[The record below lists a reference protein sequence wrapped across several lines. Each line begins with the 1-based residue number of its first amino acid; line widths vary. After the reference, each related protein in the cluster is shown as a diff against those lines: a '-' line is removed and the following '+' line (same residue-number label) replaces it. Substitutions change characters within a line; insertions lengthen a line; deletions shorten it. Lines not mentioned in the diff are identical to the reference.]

1 MKNLRNF
8 IKKCTHPFLKSGL
21 KLYYSKPRKYC
32 YESICVQ
39 VHPGVF
45 PPHLTFSTKILLDFI
60 KDIELKN
67 KTFLELGCGSGII
80 SLYAAKKNAI
90 VTATDINETALEYL
104 KKNAHKNNLFVTVQ
118 YSDLFENI
126 VNTSFDYIII
136 NPPYYPKKPKN
147 ILEQAW
153 FCGENFEYFQKLF
166 FQLNNIYCPNIIMI
180 LSEDCNINHIR
191 MMANEQKINLNQIKT
206 QKVLHELNYIFE
218 VKKQ

>member
-1 MKNLRNF
+1 M
-8 IKKCTHPFLKSGL
+8 
-21 KLYYSKPRKYC
+21 LYEVIT
-32 YESICVQ
+32 ESICVQ

-118 YSDLFENI
+118 YSDLF
-126 VNTSFDYIII
+126 
-136 NPPYYPKKPKN
+136 
-147 ILEQAW
+147 A
-153 FCGENFEYFQKLF
+153 
-166 FQLNNIYCPNIIMI
+166 
-180 LSEDCNINHIR
+180 
-191 MMANEQKINLNQIKT
+191 
-206 QKVLHELNYIFE
+206 
-218 VKKQ
+218 